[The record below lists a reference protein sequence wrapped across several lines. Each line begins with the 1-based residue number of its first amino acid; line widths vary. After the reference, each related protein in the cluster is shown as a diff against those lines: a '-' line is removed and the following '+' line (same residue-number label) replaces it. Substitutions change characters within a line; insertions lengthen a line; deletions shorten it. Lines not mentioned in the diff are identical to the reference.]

1 MCYISSSAPPSV
13 HVGVVYICRYYVHMK
28 VGIMHV
34 QIVYVGIMY
43 VHIVYVGIMY
53 VRIVYVGITHVRI
66 VYACIM
72 CVGIM

>member
-43 VHIVYVGIMY
+43 V
-53 VRIVYVGITHVRI
+53 RIVYVGITHVRI